1 MLVDT
6 RLVDEALHV
15 LHQLVVRIVLVR
27 DPVLER
33 VVVDGSDV
41 PRRRLELC
49 LIQHVLPARSDAVR
63 KEAGRVV
70 GLREAV
76 THGSEEGWSGVDDA
90 EPERRWCLKKAIV
103 SGGASSGPITT

>member
-76 THGSEEGWSGVDDA
+76 THGSEEGWCVRSTARSRAKMVSEKGNR
-90 EPERRWCLKKAIV
+90 EWRRK
-103 SGGASSGPITT
+103 